1 MRNTKRS
8 WKTPVLT
15 IHGKTQKITASSD
28 GCWYGKKGGQ
38 YDAELGPGT
47 LSDCR

>member
-8 WKTPVLT
+8 WKTPVLVV
-15 IHGKTQKITASSD
+15 HGKTQEITAG
-28 GCWYGKKGGQ
+28 GCWYGKRGGR
-38 YDAELGPGT
+38 YDADLGPST